1 MVEEE
6 MRPNVEIFIN
16 LSFFFFFFFGYFF
29 KKWFGWLAQILL
41 GTQPLPAPPFKIN
54 RS

>member
-16 LSFFFFFFFGYFF
+16 LIFLWGVLFLKSG
-29 KKWFGWLAQILL
+29 LA
-41 GTQPLPAPPFKIN
+41 GLPK
-54 RS
+54 